1 LHGGAGNDTLH
12 GGAGDDTL
20 HGGAGDD
27 ILRGGAGD
35 DLFLIGDQNGSDQI
49 HGGWGFTDTIDIG
62 DAVEDG
68 QSWLVTLENGD
79 SYSSDDGL
87 AFLDLAQDTA
97 GIITFEDG
105 TTIDFEGIEK
115 IVW

>member
-1 LHGGAGNDTLH
+1 
-12 GGAGDDTL
+12 
-20 HGGAGDD
+20 
-27 ILRGGAGD
+27 
-35 DLFLIGDQNGSDQI
+35 
-49 HGGWGFTDTIDIG
+49 
-62 DAVEDG
+62 VEDG